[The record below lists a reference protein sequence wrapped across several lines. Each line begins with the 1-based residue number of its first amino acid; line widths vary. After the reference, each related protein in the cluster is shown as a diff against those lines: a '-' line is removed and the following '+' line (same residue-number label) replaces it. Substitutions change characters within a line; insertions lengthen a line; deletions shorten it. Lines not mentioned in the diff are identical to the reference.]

1 MASLGF
7 FAADQGAIDALVNRK
22 NVVTIPTYLLRWV
35 PYTGVHQVILR
46 IALEQLF
53 YLNQHRSADGEGKVK
68 ADLSRYGKDHAV
80 ETRYVDLERWCAMS
94 ERTIIRHLEDSPL
107 FEKSN
112 QGCEVVDDHYQQK
125 ANRYHLP
132 ALRLTPG
139 DAADLLSLIQK
150 EHTAGTPLIDLL
162 EKLEKTAIS
171 DIASQKPYRMP
182 QETDSFNAQPP
193 GLKALFEQTYGPI
206 PPDLL
211 GRIEKLQFDLI
222 NPLNAF
228 LTIPWYWFLELLP
241 VVGHQELMA
250 YLMCIPLTFR
260 DRTHFTLTGGARA
273 IADWVGKSTLALSFP
288 RGNGTPSRSSAA
300 ARKLARQRAELGLL
314 FQPQENRKGR
324 KNTYQITLKRNPLLP
339 HHQAALDVILTLDET
354 ALTHIRQALS
364 AIENATEEDETPVSF
379 NPDPLLKLLGKT
391 IRRLKTEK
399 PLAFDSLSWEK
410 ILAFDNL
417 NLDFFLAFDNPNAGK
432 PLASVN
438 PDEQKGLAF
447 DNLNPQKPLAPDSL
461 FKILNRFKI
470 PQIINK
476 MPSNQDSGPP
486 AEGGQQLNQPL
497 REALIQLLDQPIP
510 ETHQRDAAAWMLEG
524 FTQPE
529 ITDPPGYAHYKAIRK
544 KRPGPKDFLAMLQ
557 CPLAAFI
564 AITSSKSALELAYYK
579 GCTVEK
585 AVYTALKDCPWEA
598 VQRIR
603 QALMVDTSEKP
614 PAPETMP
621 DSESDPNSGAAVP
634 AACWPA
640 VLRELQN
647 RMPPHLFSTWFEG
660 TLTLLEAGEGAY
672 VLACTN
678 EAVVQEAEAHRPAIE
693 AAICAHAA
701 SLVRLVI
708 RVDDG

>member
-7 FAADQGAIDALVNRK
+7 FAADQGTIDALINRK

-53 YLNQHRSADGEGKVK
+53 YLNQHRGDDGEGKVK
-68 ADLSRYGKDHAV
+68 TDLSRYGKDHAV

-94 ERTIIRHLEDSPL
+94 ERTIIRHLENSPL

-132 ALRLTPG
+132 SLRLTPG
-139 DAADLLSLIQK
+139 DAADLLNLIQK
-150 EHTAGTPLIDLL
+150 AHADGTPLTDLL

-171 DIASQKPYRMP
+171 DIASQKPYRIP
-182 QETDSFNAQPP
+182 QKTDPFNGPPP
-193 GLKALFEQTYGPI
+193 GVKALLEQVYGPI
-206 PPDLL
+206 PPDLR

-228 LTIPWYWFLELLP
+228 LTIPWYWFLDLLP

-260 DRTHFTLTGGARA
+260 DRTHFILTGGAKA
-273 IADWVGKSTLALSFP
+273 IASWVGKSTLALSFP
-288 RGNGTPSRSSAA
+288 RGNGAPSRSSAA

-324 KNTYQITLKRNPLLP
+324 KNTYQITLRRNPLLP
-339 HHQAALDVILTLDET
+339 HHQAALDVLLTLDGP

-364 AIENATEEDETPVSF
+364 SLENALDEDPPPADF
-379 NPDPLLKLLGKT
+379 NPVPLLSLLGQI

-399 PLAFDSLSWEK
+399 SLAFDNLSWEK

-417 NLDFFLAFDNPNAGK
+417 NLDFFLAFDNPNSEN
-432 PLASVN
+432 PLASVS
-438 PDEQKGLAF
+438 PDDQKDLAF
-447 DNLNPQKPLAPDSL
+447 DNLNPEKVLAPDSL
-461 FKILNRFKI
+461 FKILNGFKI
-470 PQIINK
+470 PQIMTK
-476 MPSNQDSGPP
+476 MPSYQDSGPP
-486 AEGGQQLNQPL
+486 AEGGTRSTLK
-497 REALIQLLDQPIP
+497 EALIQLLDQPIP
-510 ETHQRDAAAWMLEG
+510 ENRRRDAAAWMLEG

-544 KRPGPKDFLAMLQ
+544 KRAGPEAFLAMLD
-557 CPLAAFI
+557 CPLAAFM
-564 AITSSKSALELAYYK
+564 AMTTSKSALELAYYK
-579 GCTVEK
+579 GSPAEK

-598 VQRIR
+598 VQRMR
-603 QALMVDTSEKP
+603 QALRADAPEKP
-614 PAPETMP
+614 PSAETA
-621 DSESDPNSGAAVP
+621 SEIDAGPTLGAAGP

-640 VLRELQN
+640 VLRDFQK
-647 RMPPHLFSTWFEG
+647 RIPPHLFSTWFEG
-660 TLTLLEAGEGAY
+660 TLTLLAAGEGVY
-672 VLACTN
+672 VLICTN
-678 EAVVQEAEAHRPAIE
+678 EAVVQEAESHRPAIE
-693 AAICAHAA
+693 AAIRRHAPGF
-701 SLVRLVI
+701 VRLVI